1 MEPRRVGRTL
11 GIGVRVASNMIRDR
25 VERAAAHP
33 RPVTSSIPVPPDR
46 HVGNQ
51 VASVKRG
58 VKAFGQALWTPF
70 GHAGGVLWLEITG
83 LFFALFTL
91 FFVQSAYRVR
101 GAWRAGPEHA
111 HLMLYVIVAMG
122 FAWFSVSSFLRAY
135 RKSKRGP
142 GGSRRK

>member
-1 MEPRRVGRTL
+1 MGN
-11 GIGVRVASNMIRDR
+11 GVASF
-25 VERAAAHP
+25 
-33 RPVTSSIPVPPDR
+33 
-46 HVGNQ
+46 
-51 VASVKRG
+51 KRG
-58 VKAFGQALWTPF
+58 AKAFFQALWTPF

-101 GAWRAGPEHA
+101 SAWRTGPEHA
-111 HLMLYVIVAMG
+111 HLVLYVVVGLG

>member
-1 MEPRRVGRTL
+1 MEPKRVGRTL
-11 GIGVRVASNMIRDR
+11 GIGVRVASNMLRDR

-33 RPVTSSIPVPPDR
+33 RPVTSSIPIPPER
-46 HVGNQ
+46 NMGNRVG
-51 VASVKRG
+51 SVKRG
-58 VKAFGQALWTPF
+58 VKAFVQALWTPF

-101 GAWRAGPEHA
+101 GAWRVGPEHF
-111 HLMLYVIVAMG
+111 HLVLYVVLGLG
-122 FAWFSVSSFLRAY
+122 FAWFSGSSFLRAY

-142 GGSRRK
+142 GGSRR